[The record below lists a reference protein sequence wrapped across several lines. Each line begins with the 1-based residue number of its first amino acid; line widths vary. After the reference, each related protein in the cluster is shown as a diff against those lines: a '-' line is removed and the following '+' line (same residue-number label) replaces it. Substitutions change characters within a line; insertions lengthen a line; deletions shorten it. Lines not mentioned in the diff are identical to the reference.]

1 MPEPSPEQ
9 QAVASAVA
17 RGCSVRVNAVA
28 GSGKST
34 TVLFIAS
41 QNPGLSVLLLSYN
54 RDLKVELRHK
64 AREESIRNLEVH
76 SYHSLA
82 VKYYDDRAHSDE
94 ALSSVLSRGLPVRRS
109 ARFDVVVTDEAQDMT
124 PVFRR
129 LVDKY
134 VSDSGSSGCA
144 FVVMGDARQAI
155 YTFKGADARFL
166 TLADRLRP
174 DKEMIRLALSTSYRL
189 PLSCAEF
196 VNRAVLGAAV
206 IRPSRPGGSV
216 GAFRGDVFRGAAA
229 FFSGLVRRLL
239 SAGYAPDDFF
249 VLSPSVKSQ
258 NAPYKRLENA
268 LSSAGVPCFVPISD
282 DSGLSDKIIRG
293 KVTFTTYHQ
302 SKGRERRVV
311 IVYGFDAGYY
321 KTFRSEPRD
330 ECPSPL
336 YVAITRASDS
346 LYLVSS
352 DREAPLP
359 FLRGDLAE
367 LGVADLHGAWAGA
380 REPRAREA
388 EATDATEPRRR
399 SSVIELVKFIKPE
412 FAASLDAMCSKIFEA
427 EDPGRHD
434 VRICNEVLTGPD
446 QYEDVSDINGIA
458 IPAIWEKTRS
468 SGVPTVHEYVLSHEI
483 YPRALGRALDRV
495 PGECVAR
502 SDFLYVANAFLALS
516 NGVHFKMNQIKDYGW
531 LDGADLDTC
540 MGVLDAALARGGA
553 RFEVPIQCRRHTG
566 SGPVDLHGRID
577 ALASD
582 AAFEIKCVSALTLEH
597 KLQTVVYKWMHKES
611 RAAADDTRFVL
622 VNIRTGQ
629 RLVCRNEWHLIS
641 AVVETLM
648 SNRYDAAESVDDAT
662 FVKRHATPCRPS
674 SRVS

>member
-1 MPEPSPEQ
+1 MVLPEPSHEQ
-9 QAVASAVA
+9 QAVASAVS
-17 RGCSVRVNAVA
+17 RRCSVCVNAVA

-34 TVLFIAS
+34 TVLTIAS

-54 RDLKVELRHK
+54 RDLKVELRNRV
-64 AREESIRNLEVH
+64 REESIRNLEVH

-82 VKYYDDRAHSDE
+82 VKHYDDKAHSDE
-94 ALSSVLSRGLPVRRS
+94 ALASVLSRGLPVRRP

-124 PVFRR
+124 PVFQR

-134 VSDSGSSGCA
+134 VADSGSSGCA

-174 DKEMIRLALSTSYRL
+174 DKNMIRLSLSTSYRL
-189 PLSCAEF
+189 PQKCAEF

-206 IRPSRPGGSV
+206 IRPARPGGTV
-216 GAFRGDVFRGAAA
+216 AAYRGDVFRGAAA

-239 SAGYAPDDFF
+239 STGYAPDDFF
-249 VLSPSVKSQ
+249 VLSPSIKSQ

-268 LSSAGVPCFVPISD
+268 LIGAGVPCFVPISD

-336 YVAITRASDS
+336 YVAITRASDL

-352 DREAPLP
+352 EREAPLP
-359 FLRGDLAE
+359 FLRRDMSALRAAGLAE
-367 LGVADLHGAWAGA
+367 LHGAWGEDARDKGASAPGEAG
-380 REPRAREA
+380 EA
-388 EATDATEPRRR
+388 RRR
-399 SSVIELVKFIKPE
+399 SSVIDLVKFIKPE
-412 FAASLDAMCSKIFEA
+412 FAVSLDAMCSKVFA
-427 EDPGRHD
+427 VEDPGRHD
-434 VRICNEVLTGPD
+434 VRICNEVLTGGD

-458 IPAIWEKTRS
+458 IPAIWENTRS
-468 SGVPTVHEYVLSHEI
+468 AARPTVHEHVFAHAA
-483 YPRALGRALDRV
+483 PRSGFVSRMLDRI
-495 PGECVAR
+495 PDECVAR

-540 MGVLDAALARGGA
+540 MGVLDATLGVCGGVA
-553 RFEVPIQCRRHTG
+553 FEVPIQCRRHTN
-566 SGPVDLHGRID
+566 SGPVDVHGRID

-582 AAFEIKCVSALTLEH
+582 GAFEIKCVSALTLEH
-597 KLQTVVYKWMHKES
+597 KLQTVVYKWMHREA
-611 RAAADDTRFVL
+611 RGPADDARFVL

-629 RLVCRNEWHLIS
+629 RLVCRNDWHLIL

-662 FVKRHATPCRPS
+662 FVLRNATKM
-674 SRVS
+674 